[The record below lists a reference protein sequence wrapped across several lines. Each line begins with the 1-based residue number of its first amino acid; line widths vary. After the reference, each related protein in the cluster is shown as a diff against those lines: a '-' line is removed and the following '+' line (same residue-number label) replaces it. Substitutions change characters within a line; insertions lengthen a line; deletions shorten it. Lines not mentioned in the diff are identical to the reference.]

1 MKEHFLI
8 IFYFV
13 EFQQQFLRKLNILN
27 VKVDQ
32 IAADVVQLQNLCIRD
47 KPEIGNDNDNIEF
60 NFPLQSIE
68 ELTVMETEL
77 ENKEK
82 YTKLV
87 SLKLYA
93 NSVLIFK
100 YEERIF
106 IVTIITFEYYNNNNN
121 CLYCF
126 QYEFNNINKE
136 NNDLITIIRKQKAK
150 FSSHSSF
157 IYY

>member
-8 IFYFV
+8 SFCFV
-13 EFQQQFLRKLNILN
+13 EFQQQLFRKLNILN

-32 IAADVVQLQNLCIRD
+32 IAADVVQLQNLFIRD
-47 KPEIGNDNDNIEF
+47 KPEVGNENIEF

-68 ELTVMETEL
+68 ELAVMETEL

-93 NSVLIFK
+93 NSVLFFK

-106 IVTIITFEYYNNNNN
+106 IVPI
-121 CLYCF
+121 
-126 QYEFNNINKE
+126 
-136 NNDLITIIRKQKAK
+136 
-150 FSSHSSF
+150 
-157 IYY
+157 